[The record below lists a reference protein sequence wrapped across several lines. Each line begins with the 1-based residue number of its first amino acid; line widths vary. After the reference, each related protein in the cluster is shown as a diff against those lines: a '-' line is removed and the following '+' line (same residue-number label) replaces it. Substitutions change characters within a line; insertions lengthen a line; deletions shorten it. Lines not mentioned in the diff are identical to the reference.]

1 MICSKNKITERISIT
16 TRYTPEK
23 MLLTN
28 TLIALIP
35 FFLIVVCSIVYFVLP
50 LNKSLKKAQEKPLVY
65 GFILGI
71 LSFSMVLNCVADN
84 DKTFSLV
91 NISLFDVL
99 MILILV
105 CQIVCLIFVFKKHK
119 SGLPLKEITVA
130 DIDSKASL
138 LYSDETKALLK
149 KIKEN
154 NSDNRSYTKRIALL
168 VLPFVSA
175 GFMYFIFGVYE
186 LYFSNVNEWKFIF
199 SDILPPSL
207 LFFLGMIPV
216 ALLVAAV
223 VKGKNFDRLVLILSS
238 VCLMSYVQYAF
249 MNSNVFISGAALNT
263 PLWITYINLLLWVA
277 VPTVLCVYYNKS
289 GNKAVVKI
297 SALASSAIILIQGAA
312 LPVLLING
320 LAEPQSKTHTG
331 YKLDGSNQF
340 EVSSDENVIVF
351 VMDAFY
357 SKYFSDLLAE
367 QPEYYDTF
375 SDFIFF
381 DDVNSEIT
389 ATTISMPHILTAH
402 RMDLSLPTMEALKQ
416 CWNSSEAE
424 FFYSSIHDA
433 GYKAEFYSDS
443 DVYYGGAENMMGK
456 IDNISRYEFT
466 YNTKKTPTFLS
477 LASLAAYRYFPYWL
491 KELVYVSDIRYVN
504 MYTTSDSVYA
514 EQNYSSWKSIS
525 DSAMDRGMLYYNDDY
540 YSGLINGLTTT
551 NEKKCI
557 FQHIHGMHEPFVSEV
572 SDSSDYKGA
581 LNGCMTIFKEYINQL
596 KQIGVYDNSTII
608 LTADHGMNK
617 KFEASSVFLI
627 KPAGRTAE
635 KLIINSAPGNV
646 QSDTLPTILD
656 CMGLPYEQLEYS
668 MFDLTEDMVRT
679 RCFRQL
685 AFDEEYPKVQ
695 KASSFGNSVVNCC
708 YEHTFTVDCSECTDE
723 NCTFVSY
730 PIKDYWW

>member
-1 MICSKNKITERISIT
+1 
-16 TRYTPEK
+16 
-23 MLLTN
+23 MLLIN

-35 FFLIVVCSIVYFVLP
+35 FFLIVVCSIIHFVLP
-50 LNKSLKKAQEKPLVY
+50 LNKSLKKAQEKPLAY

-71 LSFSMVLNCVADN
+71 LSFSMALNHAADN
-84 DKTFSLV
+84 YKTFSIV
-91 NISLFDVL
+91 NISLFDAL
-99 MILILV
+99 MILMLV
-105 CQIVCLIFVFKKHK
+105 CQILCLISVFKKHK
-119 SGLPLKEITVA
+119 SGVPLKDIAVA
-130 DIDSKASL
+130 DIDSKASV
-138 LYSDETKALLK
+138 LYSDETKALFK

-154 NSDNRSYTKRIALL
+154 NSDKRSYPKRIALL

-207 LFFLGMIPV
+207 LFFLGMIIV

-223 VKGKNFDRLVLILSS
+223 VKGKNLDRLVLILSS

-249 MNSNVFISGAALNT
+249 MNSNTFISGAALDT
-263 PLWITYINLLLWVA
+263 PLWITYINLLFWVA
-277 VPTVLCVYYNKS
+277 VPVALCLYYNKS
-289 GNKAVVKI
+289 GNKSVVKI

-320 LAEPQSKTHTG
+320 LSEPQSKTHTG
-331 YKLDGSNQF
+331 YKLDGSKQF
-340 EVSSDENVIVF
+340 EVSSDENVVVF
-351 VMDAFY
+351 IMDAFY

-367 QPEYYDTF
+367 QPEYYETF

-381 DDVNSEIT
+381 DDVNSEIA

-402 RMDLSLPTMEALKQ
+402 GIDYSLPTIEATKQ

-424 FFYSSIHDA
+424 FFYSSVHDA
-433 GYKAEFYSDS
+433 GYKAELYSDS

-466 YNTKKTPTFLS
+466 YITEKTPTFLS
-477 LASLAAYRYFPYWL
+477 LASLAAYRYFPHWL
-491 KELVYVSDIRYVN
+491 KEIVYISDIRYVN

-514 EQNYSSWKSIS
+514 DQNYSSWESIS
-525 DSAMDRGMLYYNDDY
+525 ASSRDRGILYYNDDY

-551 NEKKCI
+551 DEKKCI
-557 FQHIHGMHEPFVSEV
+557 FQHIHGMHEPFISEV
-572 SDSSDYKGA
+572 SDSSDRQGA

-608 LTADHGMNK
+608 LTADHGKHN

-635 KLIINSAPGNV
+635 KLTINSSPGNV

-668 MFDLTEDMVRT
+668 VFDLTEDMVRT
-679 RCFRQL
+679 RYFREIV
-685 AFDEEYPKVQ
+685 FDEKYPKIL
-695 KASSFGNSVVNCC
+695 KTNSFGHSNVNCY
-708 YEHTFTVDCSECTDE
+708 YEYSFTADCSECTDE
-723 NCTFVSY
+723 NCTFASY
-730 PIKDYWW
+730 PITDYWW